1 MPNDNVKLA
10 IRTILMRVS
19 VNIKVQKYKNK
30 KWLYFHIYTFTSYP
44 LTYVSITIIITHM
57 NPSFSTSIDEDIR
70 FLEEKIRSSNCP
82 PDLLED
88 VERRISRMVKTA
100 QYGGF
105 SAEFESVSKYVDWVA
120 KMPWGKYTVDNI
132 SLATVKK
139 VLDKHNY
146 GIEKVKERI
155 LEYVSI
161 MKLRMDQSGGEVVDS
176 PIMCFVGLQG
186 IGKTSLAK
194 AIGEAMGRTT
204 IRISMGGL
212 GDTQELRGKP
222 KTESDSE
229 PGQIVKALT
238 KSGSMNPLIILDE
251 IDKVSGNI
259 ALRKD
264 FMSILLEI
272 LDPEQNP
279 TFRDHFIDYPI
290 DLSKV
295 FFICTA
301 NNLGNISAA
310 LLDRLEI
317 VRFYSYTDEEKIVIG
332 RDYVLPDIMKETGLT
347 PDQLEFTA
355 DSWDT
360 IVRPL
365 GFDAGIR
372 QLKRN
377 LYSICRKVAK
387 IIVLGRAKKVVINGT
402 NAKSF
407 IDESFGI
414 M

>member
-1 MPNDNVKLA
+1 
-10 IRTILMRVS
+10 
-19 VNIKVQKYKNK
+19 
-30 KWLYFHIYTFTSYP
+30 
-44 LTYVSITIIITHM
+44 M
-57 NPSFSTSIDEDIR
+57 NPTFQSSIEEDIKY
-70 FLEEKIRSSNCP
+70 LEDRIRSANCP
-82 PDLLED
+82 PELLDE

-105 SAEFESVSKYVDWVA
+105 SQDFENVSKYVDWVA
-120 KMPWGKYTVDNI
+120 KIPWGKYTLDNI
-132 SLATVKK
+132 SLQNVKK
-139 VLDKHNY
+139 VLDNHAY

-161 MKLRMDQSGGEVVDS
+161 MKLRMDQNGGNVANA

-212 GDTQELRGKP
+212 GSTQELRGKP
-222 KTESDSE
+222 KTEVDSE
-229 PGQIVKALT
+229 PGQIVKAIT

-259 ALRKD
+259 GLRKD
-264 FMSILLEI
+264 FMAILLEI

-301 NNLGNISAA
+301 NNLGNVSAA

-317 VRFYSYTDEEKIVIG
+317 VRFYSYSDEEKMIIG
-332 RDYVLPDIMKETGLT
+332 RDYVLPEIMAETGLT
-347 PDQLEFTA
+347 FDQLEFTE
-355 DSWDT
+355 DSWET

-387 IIVLGRAKKVVINGT
+387 IIVLGRAKKVVINAK

-407 IDESFGI
+407 IDESFSI